1 MSDDPDDDD
10 LPPDLTDEEFD
21 AYDDVDE
28 PLQKSALVLRPR
40 DSMLS
45 WVREVAPEAGED
57 QRSASVVALI
67 PRLRPGPEL
76 DRWLEQ
82 FHETLFQEQFAAWTP
97 EESKWPADRSLQTL
111 REWFDIEFVPLPDD
125 FTDLYPGVEA
135 TCDPVPI
142 DLLVDATEELPE
154 GGMLY
159 VDVQTG
165 AVVGLN
171 RDDLGALDDGDAS
184 RFGGTEEEF
193 DSLVRRIEAGTLVAV
208 LGEEEVDD
216 VDIMHF
222 FAENA
227 KIAGVRNRLL
237 DALASKKPERRFKE
251 VLDAAG
257 LRKSWREFRRG
268 VIASM
273 LVDLLDDYRI
283 PYTPYTGD
291 MPRQS

>member
-1 MSDDPDDDD
+1 MPHDPEDDSPTPELADEELDAHDD
-10 LPPDLTDEEFD
+10 LDEQL
-21 AYDDVDE
+21 
-28 PLQKSALVLRPR
+28 PQSALVLRPR
-40 DSMLS
+40 EPMLS

-67 PRLRPGPEL
+67 PRLRGGPDL

-82 FHETLFQEQFAAWTP
+82 FHETLFREQFAAWTP

-111 REWFDIEFVPLPDD
+111 RDWFEIEFVPLPDD
-125 FTDLYPGVEA
+125 FTDLYLGIEA

-165 AVVGLN
+165 AIVSLDP
-171 RDDLGALDDGDAS
+171 DDLSALDDEDAS
-184 RFGGTEEEF
+184 GFGGTGEEF

-208 LGEEEVDD
+208 VGEDEIDT

-222 FAENA
+222 FAENV

-237 DALASKKPERRFKE
+237 DALATKKPERRFKE
-251 VLDAAG
+251 ALDAAG
-257 LRKSWREFRRG
+257 LRRSWRVFHRG

-291 MPRQS
+291 RSRQS